1 MPPVPRP
8 AVRVRMYRQG
18 LGDCF
23 LVTFDDGQT
32 PRHMVI
38 DCGTL
43 GAQLTD
49 IDMDDVVDDIAA
61 VTGNHVD
68 LLVVTHEHKD
78 HVSGFNSA
86 KAQWDGITVD
96 RVWVAWT
103 ENPNDAKA
111 VELKKFSTDLAISL
125 ALAANTLEAAGGGAR
140 QARTARDAAGD
151 VRQLLGFV
159 GDVPDEGQPLPAAFA
174 KTVHEAMT
182 YATFK
187 GPGKP
192 SYLKPGSV
200 KRPAWLPGV
209 RFYVLGPPRTDARL
223 RSLGEHGDPELYSL
237 AGQLGAD
244 ISACAAFAASGQ
256 PFREYRDSL
265 DAGGRVDLER
275 RLPFDPRFR
284 LESAEEAARRAQF
297 TAYFD
302 DENEWRRIDHDWL
315 AASTDLALQLD
326 NLTNNTSL
334 VLAIELIRDRIVLL
348 FAADAQ
354 LGNWLSWHDH
364 QFRFTDENGTKRT
377 VKAGELLARTVLYKV
392 GHHSSHNATVKEQG
406 LEMMVRDD
414 LVAIIPLDTKVA
426 LAKRPHPWIMPA
438 EALYRHLLEKTTGRV
453 LRSDI
458 GWAADDHRPDTIT
471 KTAWDQAR
479 SQLQSRVTISD
490 VAVEVNI

>member
-1 MPPVPRP
+1 MPPTPRP

-23 LVTFDDGQT
+23 LVTFDDGNT

-43 GAQLTD
+43 GARLTNV
-49 IDMDDVVDDIAA
+49 DMDDVVDDIAA
-61 VTGNHVD
+61 ITNNHLD
-68 LLVVTHEHKD
+68 LLVLTHEHKD
-78 HVSGFNSA
+78 HLSGFNSA
-86 KAQWDGITVD
+86 KSQWDGITVD

-103 ENPNDAKA
+103 ENPNDSKA
-111 VELKKFSTDLAISL
+111 VDLKKYSNDLAMSL
-125 ALAANTLEAAGGGAR
+125 AMAANTLAAVNGGGAT
-140 QARTARDAAGD
+140 QTKAAHEAAGD

-159 GDVPDEGQPLPAAFA
+159 GDVPGEGQPMLGAFA
-174 KTVHEAMT
+174 KTVHQAMS
-182 YATFK
+182 YASFK

-209 RFYVLGPPRTDARL
+209 RFYVLGPPRDDAKL
-223 RSLGEHGDPELYSL
+223 RNLGEHGDPELYSL

-256 PFREYRDSL
+256 PFRDYRDSL
-265 DAGGRVDLER
+265 SASERVDLER

-284 LESAEEAARRAQF
+284 LESAEESARREQF
-297 TAYFD
+297 AAYFD
-302 DENEWRRIDHDWL
+302 DQNDWRRIDHDWL

-334 VLAIELIRDRIVLL
+334 VLAIELIRDRIILL

-364 QFRFTDENGTKRT
+364 SFKINDNGTMKV
-377 VKAGELLARTVLYKV
+377 VKAADLLARTVLYKV
-392 GHHSSHNATVKEQG
+392 GHHSSHNATVTTQG

-414 LVAIIPLDTKVA
+414 LVAIIPVDTEVA
-426 LAKRPHPWIMPA
+426 KAKRPHPWIMPA
-438 EALYRHLLEKTTGRV
+438 EALYTRLLEKTTGRV

-458 GWAADDHRPDTIT
+458 GWAADADRPDTVT
-471 KTAWDQAR
+471 KQKWDQAR
-479 SQLQSRVTISD
+479 AQINSRVTISD
-490 VAVEVNI
+490 LAVEVRI